1 MDKQYPRHIQDGW
14 QQQQQQLQSVTSERA
29 DYTRTSAAM
38 KSGASRQNSQ
48 PSERIVSAAEQLLML
63 ASAQTSFPE
72 SNRFVDRQSNSR
84 DSGLGKD
91 SDSSSSSSVIQTAS
105 RPLNF
110 MPGTPT
116 PAHHGQNI
124 EGHQSPRHPCSQP
137 LPQLPN
143 QPVCTVMP
151 MTNCDRNSSHITAR
165 QCAAAYRHPNY
176 QSAQHEA
183 YQYLNRCEAFSGRSP
198 RVALQSRRQPEY
210 SDFSC
215 RNGKQYS
222 GQRLPGPHNVAYHGN
237 SVNPLHYSGPHQM
250 PSVQQLSQCRGDVNG
265 RRARYA
271 AAAGMSS
278 SSCGRVVDFV
288 PVDGDIMETAFV
300 SEHHPAGVCG
310 RREAMFDDGT
320 RRHARGHL
328 VAAEQQDVAVL
339 YSERCNANVP
349 YRSVVDSHVSGAPHC
364 HTAQQ
369 QRYRPYDISAD
380 VRHTTSVVPRCSS
393 RDQFYRTSPC
403 SVMQFRLNDELFYDS
418 YSSGIH

>member
-1 MDKQYPRHIQDGW
+1 MDQQYPRHIRDGW
-14 QQQQQQLQSVTSERA
+14 QQQQQLQSMTSERA
-29 DYTRTSAAM
+29 DYTRTSAAI
-38 KSGASRQNSQ
+38 KSIASRQNSQ

-63 ASAQTSFPE
+63 ASVQTSFPE
-72 SNRFVDRQSNSR
+72 SNGFVDCRSNSR

-91 SDSSSSSSVIQTAS
+91 SDSGSSSSSIQTAC

-110 MPGTPT
+110 VPGTQT
-116 PAHHGQNI
+116 PARHRQNI

-151 MTNCDRNSSHITAR
+151 MTNCDRNSSHVTAR
-165 QCAAAYRHPNY
+165 QCAAVYRHRNY
-176 QSAQHEA
+176 QSAQHKA

-198 RVALQSRRQPEY
+198 QMAVQPRRQPEY

-215 RNGKQYS
+215 RDGKQYS
-222 GQRLPGPHNVAYHGN
+222 GQRFPVPHNVVYYGN
-237 SVNPLHYSGPHQM
+237 SVNQLHYSGPHPM
-250 PSVQQLSQCRGDVNG
+250 PSVKQLSQCRGDVNG

-278 SSCGRVVDFV
+278 SSCGRVVDCV
-288 PVDGDIMETAFV
+288 PVDGDVMETAFM
-300 SEHHPAGVCG
+300 SEHHPTGVCG
-310 RREAMFDDGT
+310 SRESVFNDGT
-320 RRHARGHL
+320 GRHARGHL

-339 YSERCNANVP
+339 YSERCNVNVP
-349 YRSVVDSHVSGAPHC
+349 YRSVVDLRVNVAPRC
-364 HTAQQ
+364 DAAQ

-393 RDQFYRTSPC
+393 QSQFYQTSPR

-418 YSSGIH
+418 YTSGIH